1 MFTNIKTLVQ
11 VLKILTVWT
20 LKNSQTHAKKMNWSS
35 YVTIFSMK
43 LEIVHIR
50 MRKF

>member
-20 LKNSQTHAKKMNWSS
+20 LKNSQTHAKKWIEAVMLL
-35 YVTIFSMK
+35 FSQWN
-43 LEIVHIR
+43 
-50 MRKF
+50 